1 MRLLDLEPR
10 WYASAQGRLG
20 FSFNCPHCPDS
31 GQRLAIAVHLDGTAL
46 DDDPN
51 TLQVF
56 REGEHVWTVAGG
68 TSFADV
74 SLTPSVDAGSSGHW
88 HGHITGGNISG
99 GI

>member
-56 REGEHVWTVAGG
+56 REGEHVWTLAAG

-74 SLTPSVDAGSSGHW
+74 SLTPSVDASGAGHW
-88 HGHITGGNISG
+88 HGFITAGEIR
-99 GI
+99 